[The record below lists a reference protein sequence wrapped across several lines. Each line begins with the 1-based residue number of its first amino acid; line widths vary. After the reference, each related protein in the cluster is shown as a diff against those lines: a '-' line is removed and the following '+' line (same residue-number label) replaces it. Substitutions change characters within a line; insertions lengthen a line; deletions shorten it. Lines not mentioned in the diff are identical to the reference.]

1 MRFLLVPLG
10 IKLAEK
16 GQMPVSVFS
25 CINQEQ
31 GDENN
36 QAEVLLNLP
45 ALLLVERSILIE

>member
-1 MRFLLVPLG
+1 
-10 IKLAEK
+10 
-16 GQMPVSVFS
+16 MPVSVFS